1 MAIYA
6 PNPTQSMLGYNP
18 YPTMTQS
25 ANPTSSFVWVQG
37 EAGAKAYPVA
47 AGNRVALFD
56 SENPVVYI
64 KATDAYGKPAE
75 MEVYDLVKRNIVEEP
90 KAEPVDF
97 VKREEIES
105 MVRSEVEKALAGIS
119 LKPASKKKKKG
130 DDEE

>member
-1 MAIYA
+1 MAIYT

-18 YPTMTQS
+18 YPTMTQTGIP
-25 ANPTSSFVWVQG
+25 ASSFVWVQG

-75 MEVYDLVKRNIVEEP
+75 MEVYDLVKRNIVEESP
-90 KAEPVDF
+90 TEAVDF